1 MSITLPMTLFS
12 YLSRRYLQMV
22 IGATLGLV
30 CFVSFIEIIEI
41 LRRISNKAPDLS
53 SIYIVMIGL
62 LNVPSIFDQV
72 LPFGVLFGSIACFH
86 LWSRSHE
93 FLVARVMGQNIWQAL
108 MPVIIT
114 AFIVGCLH
122 VAVINPV
129 AAAAAKQYNFV
140 IKSIFGEA
148 DKSGLSV
155 LTNGVWVRDSDASY
169 NVIINGGSLKVQNSL
184 IIDPIIYHLNPN
196 GQLLWRTQAAS
207 MKLTDNGW
215 IIVDAVKVSNDG
227 QSTILGDVI
236 MPTILRPSD
245 LAESTLPPKTV
256 SIYKLP
262 NFIDVQQRAGLPVN
276 PHLVF
281 LHQLLSTPLKLVG
294 LALLAASF
302 TLTSFSRQTKIRLI
316 LVGVASG
323 FGIYFLSNFVYLL
336 GNSAKLPHLLAGWG
350 PAVMICLLSGFLL
363 ARADE

>member
-1 MSITLPMTLFS
+1 M
-12 YLSRRYLQMV
+12 
-22 IGATLGLV
+22 
-30 CFVSFIEIIEI
+30 
-41 LRRISNKAPDLS
+41 
-53 SIYIVMIGL
+53 
-62 LNVPSIFDQV
+62 
-72 LPFGVLFGSIACFH
+72 
-86 LWSRSHE
+86 
-93 FLVARVMGQNIWQAL
+93 
-108 MPVIIT
+108 
-114 AFIVGCLH
+114 
-122 VAVINPV
+122 AVINPV
-129 AAAAAKQYNFV
+129 AATAAKQYNFV

-169 NVIINGGSLKVQNSL
+169 NVIINGESLEVQNSL
-184 IIDPIIYHLNPN
+184 IIDPIIYHLNPD

-281 LHQLLSTPLKLVG
+281 LHQLLSMPLKLVG
-294 LALLAASF
+294 LALLCSQLHPYSLF
-302 TLTSFSRQTKIRLI
+302 HGEPR
-316 LVGVASG
+316 
-323 FGIYFLSNFVYLL
+323 
-336 GNSAKLPHLLAGWG
+336 
-350 PAVMICLLSGFLL
+350 
-363 ARADE
+363 